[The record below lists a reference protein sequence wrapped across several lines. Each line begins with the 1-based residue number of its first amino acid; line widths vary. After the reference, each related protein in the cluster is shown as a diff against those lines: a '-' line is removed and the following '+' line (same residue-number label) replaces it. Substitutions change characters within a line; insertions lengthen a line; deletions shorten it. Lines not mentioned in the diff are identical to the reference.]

1 MKINLKSAIDFVI
14 DQNQLPKFFPSKVL
28 NEAESFKVEID
39 KLDRKNLF
47 ELPFVTIDG
56 IDAKDFDD
64 AVYCDQQKDKFNLLV
79 AIADVSLFVKQN
91 SFLDK
96 EAYIRGTSIY
106 FPQHVIPMLPEK
118 LSNNLCSLKPS
129 EIRPVLVVDIK
140 LNAQGDIK
148 KYSFY
153 QAIIESKVRLCYENF
168 NEEFEYKKNL
178 GNQIKDSLKNL
189 KNLTELRLKK
199 KVERK
204 ALNFSTKA
212 HKFELSKDGYVKK
225 IGFGASMKSQKVIE
239 ECMLLA
245 NECAANFLNLKMKMC
260 PYRIHEEP
268 EETKIDNLMRLVL
281 KKNFSDKD
289 SKIDQLHL
297 INSKVKEDDM
307 FTNSLILQAMQRA
320 EYSTHNIGHFGLQLS
335 SYCHFTSPIRRY
347 PDLIV
352 HRLIKII
359 LNKEKVSNFTE
370 KDLEEICVNSSQ
382 LEQRAENAS
391 RRINQILIISFLEK
405 YFGERLKGFVVG
417 VTEFGLFVNLEKF
430 QISGLLHV
438 SELKKDR
445 YFLSNN
451 GNFLY
456 GEKTGTKYV
465 MNQQLNVVI
474 VGTSPLEGK
483 INLKLDN

>member
-28 NEAESFKVEID
+28 NEAESLKIEID
-39 KLDRKNLF
+39 KSNRKNLS

-64 AVYCDQQKDKFNLLV
+64 AVYCKQQKDIFNLLV
-79 AIADVSLFVKQN
+79 AIADVSLLVKQN
-91 SFLDK
+91 SCLDK

-106 FPQHVIPMLPEK
+106 FPQYVIPMLPKK
-118 LSNNLCSLKPS
+118 LSNNLCSLKPY
-129 EIRPVLVVDIK
+129 EIRPVLVADIK
-140 LNAQGDIK
+140 LNAEGDIK

-153 QAIIESKVRLCYENF
+153 QAIIESKFRLCYEDF
-168 NEEFEYKKNL
+168 NEEFEYEKNL
-178 GNQIKDSLKNL
+178 SSGIKDSLKNL
-189 KNLTELRLKK
+189 KKLTELRLKK
-199 KVERK
+199 KIKRK
-204 ALNFSTKA
+204 ALNFSTKI
-212 HKFELSKDGYVKK
+212 HKLELSKDGHVKK

-245 NECAANFLNLKMKMC
+245 NECAADFLNMKMKMC

-268 EETKIDNLMRLVL
+268 EDTKIDHLMKLVL
-281 KKNFSDKD
+281 KTSFSDKA

-297 INSKVKEDDM
+297 INSKVKEDDV

-320 EYSTHNIGHFGLQLS
+320 EYSTNNIGHFGLQLS

-347 PDLIV
+347 PDLMV

-359 LNKEKVSNFTE
+359 LKIEKNSNFSE
-370 KDLEEICVNSSQ
+370 EDLEEMCISASQ

-391 RRINQILIISFLEK
+391 RQINQILIISFLEK

-456 GEKTGTKYV
+456 GEKTGTKY
-465 MNQQLNVVI
+465 MMSQKLNVVI
-474 VGTSPLEGK
+474 VGTSPLDGK